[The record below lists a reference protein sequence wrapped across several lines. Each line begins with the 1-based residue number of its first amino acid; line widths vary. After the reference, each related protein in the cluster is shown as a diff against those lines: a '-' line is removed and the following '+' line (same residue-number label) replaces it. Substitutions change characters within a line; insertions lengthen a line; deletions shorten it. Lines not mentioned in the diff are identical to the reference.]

1 MRDGPF
7 THGGICQRG
16 MERRLDMNDKRR
28 LLVVDDEHAIAE
40 LLSRHLEREGYRV
53 SLAFDGDEALETL
66 ENATFDVVLT
76 DIRMPGRDGIA
87 LLEASKQLDSTLPV
101 IVLTSI
107 NDVDTAVHAMRLGA
121 DDYILKPF
129 TLDALSVAVERALE
143 RRELI
148 LSNRRHREELEL
160 AVEEKTR
167 KLRLALSEVQGT
179 FNATVEAMVSSIEAR
194 DCETQH
200 HCRRAREYTLMLAH
214 RLGLRGRD
222 LRDAGWG
229 SLLHDVGKIGVADSI
244 LLKQGPLDDDEWG
257 DMRKHPIIGYRLLS
271 PIRFLHGASQIVL
284 HHHERW
290 DGTGYPY
297 GKQGEE
303 IPFGARIFMVADA
316 VETITS
322 VRPYKNAL
330 PFEAAE
336 EEVVRCAGS
345 HFDPAVVDAFR
356 QIPRSNWISI
366 REKYFADLDQTRT
379 QDESAIVV

>member
-1 MRDGPF
+1 MD
-7 THGGICQRG
+7 
-16 MERRLDMNDKRR
+16 DKRR

-66 ENATFDVVLT
+66 ENARFDVVLT

-101 IVLTSI
+101 VVLTSI
-107 NDVDTAVHAMRLGA
+107 NDVDTAVRAMRMGA

-129 TLDALSVAVERALE
+129 TLDALSVAVERSLE

-214 RLGLRGRD
+214 RMGLRGRD
-222 LRDAGWG
+222 LRDVGWG
-229 SLLHDVGKIGVADSI
+229 SLLHDVGKIGVPDHI
-244 LLKQGPLDDDEWG
+244 LLKAGPLDEDEWAE
-257 DMRKHPIIGYRLLS
+257 MRKHPIIGYRLLS
-271 PIRFLHGASQIVL
+271 PIRFLSGASQIVL
-284 HHHERW
+284 HHHEKW

-303 IPFGARIFMVADA
+303 IPLGARIFMLADA
-316 VETITS
+316 IETITS
-322 VRPYKNAL
+322 VRPYKAAL
-330 PFEAAE
+330 PFEEAE
-336 EEVVRCAGS
+336 DEVIRCAGT
-345 HFDPAVVDAFR
+345 HFDPLVVEAFR
-356 QIPRSNWISI
+356 KIPRSNWNSI
-366 REKYFADLDQTRT
+366 REKYFAEADQTRAIGV
-379 QDESAIVV
+379 DDSAIVV

>member
-1 MRDGPF
+1 MD
-7 THGGICQRG
+7 
-16 MERRLDMNDKRR
+16 DKRR

-53 SLAFDGDEALETL
+53 SVAFDGDEALETL
-66 ENATFDVVLT
+66 QKATFDVVLT

-101 IVLTSI
+101 IVLTSM
-107 NDVDTAVHAMRLGA
+107 NDVDTAVRALRLGA

-129 TLDALSVAVERALE
+129 TLDALSISVERALE
-143 RRELI
+143 RRELV
-148 LSNRRHREELEL
+148 LSARRHREELEF

-214 RLGLRGRD
+214 RLGLRGRE

-229 SLLHDVGKIGVADSI
+229 SLLHDVGKIGVADRI
-244 LLKQGPLDDDEWG
+244 LLKAGPLDDDEWAE
-257 DMRKHPIIGYRLLS
+257 MRKHPIIGYRLLS
-271 PIRFLHGASQIVL
+271 PIRFLHGAAQIVL
-284 HHHERW
+284 HHHEKW

-303 IPFGARIFMVADA
+303 IPFGARIFRLADA
-316 VETITS
+316 IETITS
-322 VRPYKNAL
+322 KRPYKKAL

-336 EEVVRCAGS
+336 DEVIRCSGT
-345 HFDPAVVDAFR
+345 HFDPQVVEAFKK
-356 QIPRSNWISI
+356 IPRSNWTSI
-366 REKYFADLDQTRT
+366 RDKYIADLDRTRSLEL
-379 QDESAIVV
+379 DESAIVA